1 MTADTPPIDWETEL
15 AELLTELTSVQDE
28 LLTLLQQ
35 KREQMLRPETAALAG
50 TEEAEHRLC
59 ERLQACHGR
68 RQRLLD
74 EASSQGLRAAS
85 IGQLTGTLPNLEPEQ
100 RNCLDSQVRQA
111 SARTRLVQHQCL
123 TNWVLAQQSLL
134 HLTQILEI
142 VASGGR
148 LKSTYGDDASTHT
161 AGSLV
166 DKAA

>member
-1 MTADTPPIDWETEL
+1 MTADQPSIDWEAEL
-15 AELLTELTSVQDE
+15 ADLLTELTAVQDE
-28 LLTLLQQ
+28 LLTLLGQ
-35 KREQMLRPETAALAG
+35 KREQMLRPETAALKS
-50 TEEAEHRLC
+50 TEEKEQRLC
-59 ERLQACHGR
+59 ERLKACHER

-74 EASSQGLRAAS
+74 QASSQGLPAAS
-85 IGQLTGTLPNLEPEQ
+85 IGQLTGSLPNVAADKRDRLG
-100 RNCLDSQVRQA
+100 SQVRQA

-134 HLTQILEI
+134 HLTQMLEI

-148 LKSTYGDDASTHT
+148 LKSTYGDDAPSHA